1 MNNVD
6 PLKSANTTSCCIF
19 TLSGIYPFQLAP
31 SFIPNPPNPPPPT
44 NCQAL
49 TTYRTLCKFSQRRL
63 WQLVLPDPY
72 TVRLHLDTRRCGR
85 SVSRRFRWV
94 DGGSFGRHR
103 SLGVSFLRGRGR
115 RMKGDVTRKN
125 SPGMNTSFG
134 GEENAFDESDSV
146 FRQSD

>member
-31 SFIPNPPNPPPPT
+31 HSSPLPPQPT
-44 NCQAL
+44 ANWL

-72 TVRLHLDTRRCGR
+72 AVRLHLDTRRCGR

-94 DGGSFGRHR
+94 DGGAFGRHR
-103 SLGVSFLRGRGR
+103 STFFFCVG
-115 RMKGDVTRKN
+115 
-125 SPGMNTSFG
+125 
-134 GEENAFDESDSV
+134 
-146 FRQSD
+146 

>member
-19 TLSGIYPFQLAP
+19 TLSGIYSFQLAP
-31 SFIPNPPNPPPPT
+31 SFIPNPPPPT

-103 SLGVSFLRGRGR
+103 SWGFLFLEGREKNERGCDA
-115 RMKGDVTRKN
+115 KELA
-125 SPGMNTSFG
+125 GMNTSFG
-134 GEENAFDESDSV
+134 GQENAFDESDSV